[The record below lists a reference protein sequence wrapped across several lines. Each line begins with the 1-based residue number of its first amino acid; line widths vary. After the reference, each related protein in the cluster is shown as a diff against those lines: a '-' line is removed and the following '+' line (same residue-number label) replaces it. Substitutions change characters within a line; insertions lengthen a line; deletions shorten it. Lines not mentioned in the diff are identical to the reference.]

1 VKATIATRATPPLLV
16 ALACL
21 LLWVAFDHTTG
32 DADAWIALYVAT
44 VSALGAVFLVIAT
57 THWRPQ
63 GLGLLAFLIGIAWYF
78 GALGT
83 WRAGWRGTFTT
94 WELDAIRASISVGC
108 TLILVGLC
116 WWARKQ
122 MRDDVDAGPIVGPV
136 DRVLYDGPERRTLI
150 PGRRSAD
157 RIRR

>member
-1 VKATIATRATPPLLV
+1 LV

-44 VSALGAVFLVIAT
+44 VSALGAIFLVTAT

-63 GLGLLAFLIGIAWYF
+63 GLGLLAFLVGVAWYF
-78 GALGT
+78 GALGA
-83 WRAGWRGTFTT
+83 WRAGWRGTFAT
-94 WELDAIRASISVGC
+94 WELDAIRAVISVGC
-108 TLILVGLC
+108 TLILAGLC
-116 WWARKQ
+116 WWAKKNL
-122 MRDDVDAGPIVGPV
+122 GGNTEPITGPV
-136 DRVLYDGPERRTLI
+136 DRVLYDGPERRRMV